1 MAITAKVRNKQI
13 DTGKVLHALV
23 QGEHASGNI
32 TFQIIGEEELV
43 EDFNSTYFYLLYT
56 RPSDTRPNVLLLTNK
71 QLQDDVISVTFKP
84 TSYFTAEDGTVQI
97 QIMATDTE
105 GLSIDSE
112 TGTISG
118 SVIWQTFP
126 GAMFVHASQ
135 LTGTETI
142 IEENVLTQ
150 YLAGMQELYSQTE
163 DAEGDAA
170 DSAQLAKA
178 WASKTNG
185 AVEGGEM
192 SAKYYAGTA
201 DSRAKEAEGYAVG
214 TVSGSPSASFAGK
227 NAKELASDAQDW
239 AKGTRSDGKTPSHTS
254 DNAKAYAE
262 SAADSAAIVSAHA
275 EAIDAIGDDLTNID
289 AVAADILD
297 DDSAIDAVAANITN
311 VNAVAANETNIN
323 AVNTNKTNINTVAGK
338 ATEITTVAGIAS
350 DVSAVAAIASDV
362 AAVEDIDDDVSAV
375 AAIAVDVGVVADA
388 ATDVAAVADGIT
400 AVGTVATNISDVGAV
415 ASDITKIAAVADDL
429 TNIDAVADDL
439 ANIDAAEANALKA
452 EGWANGTQN
461 GTDVGSTSP
470 YYHNNAKYWAGSVPA
485 LQSKVEANSKRI
497 TNLEHKAGDE
507 IVVDYPSSTYGM
519 DEVPA
524 NVAEYAKVS
533 KLRGVSR
540 VDNNLI
546 PTNRNTGSYTA
557 SADTS
562 SYDETAHYLSST
574 EIQCVSGHTYLMV
587 ANVTRNIST
596 NNQLSLIMWPKN
608 MTGNASVVFANGE
621 SNGQKCS
628 LYTANG
634 NGYFERISLNNYNG
648 KRGFNAGD
656 SASYSDLCFKDLN
669 IYFNTTDLSF
679 LGSTDSAKLATIQ
692 TNYPHLLIP
701 SEYGVRIVDSSYSGV
716 RAWAKNLC
724 NYKNFENKNILT
736 EGQEQPFLICGCSVD
751 YIPVKAN
758 SAMVFSANMALNGVR
773 IAEYDADK
781 NFIRRTDG
789 AVSDSFTTTGNTRF
803 VRWIVNYNGST
814 TVTEALL
821 KTLDLQLEY
830 GSSRTTFSEYREPST
845 LSLTF
850 NGKSAGSVYDS
861 CEPNVEVG
869 GVARK
874 RTTTRVNSKNL
885 GNIDWSADGAYG
897 TASTTFSAWLEDC
910 KNYTSAQL
918 ADALCSVYKVVTNDM
933 LYTTDVPCLAIVG
946 SGSYQRIRVNDPSK
960 SGKTGAQF
968 KADMS
973 GVLLYYAL
981 ATESVTLSDPILDPF
996 IQVEGG
1002 GTIRPIQTQT
1012 PEIDSAM
1019 TAEYLSV

>member
-84 TSYFTAEDGTVQI
+84 TSYFTAQDGTVQI

-170 DSAQLAKA
+170 DYAQLAKD

-262 SAADSAAIVSAHA
+262 SAASSAAIVSAHA
-275 EAIDAIGDDLTNID
+275 TAIDAIGDDLTNID

-338 ATEITTVAGIAS
+338 VTEITTVAGIAS

-400 AVGTVATNISDVGAV
+400 DVGTVATNISDVGAV

-439 ANIDAAEANALKA
+439 TNIDAAEANALKA
-452 EGWANGTQN
+452 EGWAVGTQN
-461 GTDVGSTSP
+461 GVPVTSESP
-470 YYHNNAKYWAGSVPA
+470 YYENNAKY
-485 LQSKVEANSKRI
+485 
-497 TNLEHKAGDE
+497 
-507 IVVDYPSSTYGM
+507 Y
-519 DEVPA
+519 
-524 NVAEYAKVS
+524 
-533 KLRGVSR
+533 
-540 VDNNLI
+540 
-546 PTNRNTGSYTA
+546 
-557 SADTS
+557 
-562 SYDETAHYLSST
+562 
-574 EIQCVSGHTYLMV
+574 
-587 ANVTRNIST
+587 
-596 NNQLSLIMWPKN
+596 
-608 MTGNASVVFANGE
+608 
-621 SNGQKCS
+621 
-628 LYTANG
+628 
-634 NGYFERISLNNYNG
+634 
-648 KRGFNAGD
+648 
-656 SASYSDLCFKDLN
+656 
-669 IYFNTTDLSF
+669 
-679 LGSTDSAKLATIQ
+679 
-692 TNYPHLLIP
+692 
-701 SEYGVRIVDSSYSGV
+701 
-716 RAWAKNLC
+716 
-724 NYKNFENKNILT
+724 
-736 EGQEQPFLICGCSVD
+736 GQE
-751 YIPVKAN
+751 IPN
-758 SAMVFSANMALNGVR
+758 L
-773 IAEYDADK
+773 
-781 NFIRRTDG
+781 
-789 AVSDSFTTTGNTRF
+789 
-803 VRWIVNYNGST
+803 
-814 TVTEALL
+814 
-821 KTLDLQLEY
+821 
-830 GSSRTTFSEYREPST
+830 
-845 LSLTF
+845 
-850 NGKSAGSVYDS
+850 KSAIESLGLS
-861 CEPNVEVG
+861 NIG
-869 GVARK
+869 GV
-874 RTTTRVNSKNL
+874 
-885 GNIDWSADGAYG
+885 
-897 TASTTFSAWLEDC
+897 
-910 KNYTSAQL
+910 
-918 ADALCSVYKVVTNDM
+918 
-933 LYTTDVPCLAIVG
+933 LY
-946 SGSYQRIRVNDPSK
+946 QE
-960 SGKTGAQF
+960 F
-968 KADMS
+968 
-973 GVLLYYAL
+973 
-981 ATESVTLSDPILDPF
+981 ES
-996 IQVEGG
+996 
-1002 GTIRPIQTQT
+1002 
-1012 PEIDSAM
+1012 
-1019 TAEYLSV
+1019 

>member
-43 EDFNSTYFYLLYT
+43 EDFASTYFYLLYT

-84 TSYFTAEDGTVQI
+84 TSYFTAQDGTVQI

-170 DSAQLAKA
+170 DYAQLAKD

-185 AVEGGEM
+185 AVEGGNM

-214 TVSGSPSASFAGK
+214 TISGSPSATFAGK

-297 DDSAIDAVAANITN
+297 DDSAIDAVAENITN

-400 AVGTVATNISDVGAV
+400 DVGTVATNISDVGAV

-439 ANIDAAEANALKA
+439 ENIDDAVDYALEA

-470 YYHNNAKYWAGSVPA
+470 YYHNNAKYWAGAVPA

-497 TNLEHKAGDE
+497 TNLEQKAGDQ
-507 IVVDYPSSTYGM
+507 IVIDYPDTSEYDLGM
-519 DEVPA
+519 DGVPA
-524 NVAEYAKVS
+524 NVAQYAKVR
-533 KLRGVSR
+533 KLKGNTR
-540 VDNNLI
+540 VWNQLVNI
-546 PTNRNTGSYTA
+546 QAG
-557 SADTS
+557 
-562 SYDETAHYLSST
+562 SST
-574 EIQCVSGHTYLMV
+574 TDHMVTFTPNSDGTVTVSGTATGGDASYQIAPITNGHTYV
-587 ANVTRNIST
+587 WGGCPNGGST
-596 NNQLSLIMWPKN
+596 STYFFGTSTSYAD
-608 MTGNASVVFANGE
+608 TGAGAYRAFSVG
-621 SNGQKCS
+621 
-628 LYTANG
+628 
-634 NGYFERISLNNYNG
+634 
-648 KRGFNAGD
+648 
-656 SASYSDLCFKDLN
+656 SYSLSIWIKEGTTVNLTFKPILRDLT
-669 IYFNTTDLSF
+669 IYFNTTDFSF
-679 LGSTDSAKLATIQ
+679 LGATDSAKLATIQ
-692 TNYPHLLIP
+692 QNYPELLVP
-701 SEYGVRIVDSSYSGV
+701 GDYEAGSLVSTTYSGV
-716 RAWAKNLC
+716 KSVGVNIWDEEWKLG
-724 NYKNFENKNILT
+724 NY
-736 EGQEQPFLICGCSVD
+736 
-751 YIPVKAN
+751 
-758 SAMVFSANMALNGVR
+758 
-773 IAEYDADK
+773 
-781 NFIRRTDG
+781 
-789 AVSDSFTTTGNTRF
+789 SDSTGEYANVGNYVVSKNPIPILLNHTYYCNKLLRKFYYTADMTYIGNTGNLDSAFTTPADAYYMNIRVHQEAGAYNNDVQICDNALSSEVKNTYHPYMGN
-803 VRWIVNYNGST
+803 
-814 TVTEALL
+814 
-821 KTLDLQLEY
+821 
-830 GSSRTTFSEYREPST
+830 T
-845 LSLTF
+845 LSLPEEVTLRR
-850 NGKSAGSVYDS
+850 AGSVYEEYDLETGKKTNPLGS
-861 CEPNVEVG
+861 YTFDGTETWVG
-869 GVARK
+869 WSSDASFCNELQTLIKPASSNGVAYENMVTDSGLSIVSAN
-874 RTTTRVNSKNL
+874 TTGASGGIAVTTGGAFLCANSARSSLTGKTIYFEL
-885 GNIDWSADGAYG
+885 ATPSAD
-897 TASTTFSAWLEDC
+897 TPLT
-910 KNYTSAQL
+910 
-918 ADALCSVYKVVTNDM
+918 
-933 LYTTDVPCLAIVG
+933 
-946 SGSYQRIRVNDPSK
+946 
-960 SGKTGAQF
+960 
-968 KADMS
+968 
-973 GVLLYYAL
+973 
-981 ATESVTLSDPILDPF
+981 PILDPF
-996 IQVEGG
+996 IEVEGG
-1002 GTIRPIQTQT
+1002 GSIMAIQSQT
-1012 PEIDSAM
+1012 EKIDHAF
-1019 TAEYLSV
+1019 TAEYLAV